1 MIPAPVLL
9 CRYMCLPW
17 VWACVLRLIQGRP
30 LMHRFGKRTLV
41 VVDVPYVHQVRGGG
55 GGWL

>member
-41 VVDVPYVHQVRGGG
+41 VVDVPYVHQVRG
-55 GGWL
+55 